1 MLKNNDDYIRDDK
14 KRMMEKIISVHV
26 RESKSAL
33 DFGLRILCQWN
44 LDSGFQIPWIVYRIA
59 KPRIPN
65 LTAKICCI
73 TDSTSRNFPDSGTG
87 FPLHLGRIIDT
98 VQSINGIVITHL
110 LCTFC
115 SSCHRE
121 RKELCPEIPLRSQ
134 HLDHVWL
141 SFPQFFQA
149 DLNGS

>member
-1 MLKNNDDYIRDDK
+1 MHWILDCGFFVSGTWTPDSRFLELCTGLQSPAF
-14 KRMMEKIISVHV
+14 RISQQKH
-26 RESKSAL
+26 AA
-33 DFGLRILCQWN
+33 LRIPQAEI
-44 LDSGFQIPWIVYRIA
+44 S
-59 KPRIPN
+59 RIPEQ
-65 LTAKICCI
+65 
-73 TDSTSRNFPDSGTG
+73 DS
-87 FPLHLGRIIDT
+87 PLHLGRIIDT

>member
-1 MLKNNDDYIRDDK
+1 MG
-14 KRMMEKIISVHV
+14 KIISVHV

-33 DFGLRILCQWN
+33 DFDRGFFVSGTWTPDSRFLELCTGLQSPRFRISQQKYAALRIPQAEI
-44 LDSGFQIPWIVYRIA
+44 S
-59 KPRIPN
+59 RIPEQG
-65 LTAKICCI
+65 
-73 TDSTSRNFPDSGTG
+73 S
-87 FPLHLGRIIDT
+87 PLHLGRT

-121 RKELCPEIPLRSQ
+121 RKKLCPEIPLRSQ

>member
-1 MLKNNDDYIRDDK
+1 MTKTNDGDNHISPC
-14 KRMMEKIISVHV
+14 KRIQKCVG
-26 RESKSAL
+26 
-33 DFGLRILCQWN
+33 FWILSLWN
-44 LDSGFQIPWIVYRIA
+44 PDSGFQIPWIVYLIPM
-59 KPRIPN
+59 PRIPD

-73 TDSTSRNFPDSGTG
+73 TDSTSINFPDSGNRI
-87 FPLHLGRIIDT
+87 PRYVGRIIDT
-98 VQSINGIVITHL
+98 VQSLNGIVITHL

-149 DLNGS
+149 DLNGSQNNKER